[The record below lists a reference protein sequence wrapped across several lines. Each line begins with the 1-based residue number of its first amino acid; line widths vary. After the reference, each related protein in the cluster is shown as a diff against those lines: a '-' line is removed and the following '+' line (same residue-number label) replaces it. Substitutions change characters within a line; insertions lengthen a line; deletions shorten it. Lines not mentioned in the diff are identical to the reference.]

1 MRMDITKE
9 GVLHLD
15 LFDVETQEE
24 QDQFIYYYLG
34 LSKPIKKRFENAY
47 YALYHKGLL
56 AEAEAHIIHTNVDNI
71 THIEVH
77 PNDILKNLR
86 MIKQSLAGD
95 IVIDKPEPKAK
106 PHLVIVEDEN
116 E

>member
-1 MRMDITKE
+1 MRMDMNKE
-9 GVLHLD
+9 GVLQLD

-34 LSKPIKKRFENAY
+34 LSRPVKKKFENAY
-47 YALYHKGLL
+47 YSLYNKKLL
-56 AEAEAHIIHTNVDNI
+56 AEPEAQLIHTDLNGI

-86 MIKQSLAGD
+86 MIKQTLSGD
-95 IVIDKPEPKAK
+95 IV
-106 PHLVIVEDEN
+106 VEDEN

>member
-1 MRMDITKE
+1 MRMDMNKQ
-9 GVLHLD
+9 GVLQLD

-56 AEAEAHIIHTNVDNI
+56 AEPEAHIIHTNIDNI

-86 MIKQSLAGD
+86 MIKQTLSGD
-95 IVIDKPEPKAK
+95 IV
-106 PHLVIVEDEN
+106 VEDEN

>member
-1 MRMDITKE
+1 MRMDINKE
-9 GVLHLD
+9 GVLQLD

-34 LSKPIKKRFENAY
+34 LSRPVKKKFENAY
-47 YALYHKGLL
+47 YSLYNKKLL
-56 AEAEAHIIHTNVDNI
+56 AEPEAQLIHTDLNGI

-86 MIKQSLAGD
+86 MIKQTLSGD
-95 IVIDKPEPKAK
+95 IV
-106 PHLVIVEDEN
+106 VEDEN

>member
-1 MRMDITKE
+1 MRMDMNKE
-9 GVLHLD
+9 GVLQLD

-24 QDQFIYYYLG
+24 KDQFIYYYLG
-34 LSKPIKKRFENAY
+34 LSRPVKKKFENAY
-47 YALYHKGLL
+47 YSLYNKKLL
-56 AEAEAHIIHTNVDNI
+56 AEPEAQLIHTDLNGV

-86 MIKQSLAGD
+86 MIKQTLSGD
-95 IVIDKPEPKAK
+95 IV
-106 PHLVIVEDEN
+106 VEDEN

>member
-1 MRMDITKE
+1 MRMELNKE
-9 GVLHLD
+9 GVLYLD

-34 LSKPIKKRFENAY
+34 LSRPVKKKFENAY
-47 YALYHKGLL
+47 YSLYNKKLL
-56 AEAEAHIIHTNVDNI
+56 AEPEAQIIYTNLNGL
-71 THIEVH
+71 TQIEVH

-95 IVIDKPEPKAK
+95 VVDKHEPESK

>member
-1 MRMDITKE
+1 MRMNITKE
-9 GVLHLD
+9 GVLHID

-34 LSKPIKKRFENAY
+34 LSRDVKKKFENAY
-47 YALYHKGLL
+47 YSLYHKELL
-56 AEAEAHIIHTNVDNI
+56 SNSEAQVIHTDVDNV

>member
-1 MRMDITKE
+1 MRMDMNKE
-9 GVLHLD
+9 GVLQLD

-56 AEAEAHIIHTNVDNI
+56 AEPEAHIIHTNIDNI

-86 MIKQSLAGD
+86 MIKQTLSGD
-95 IVIDKPEPKAK
+95 IV
-106 PHLVIVEDEN
+106 VEDEN

>member
-1 MRMDITKE
+1 MRMDMNKE
-9 GVLHLD
+9 GVLQLD

-47 YALYHKGLL
+47 YALYHKRLL
-56 AEAEAHIIHTNVDNI
+56 AEPEAQLIHTDLNGI

-86 MIKQSLAGD
+86 MIKQTLSGD
-95 IVIDKPEPKAK
+95 IV
-106 PHLVIVEDEN
+106 VEDEN

>member
-1 MRMDITKE
+1 MRMDMNKE
-9 GVLHLD
+9 GVLQLD

-34 LSKPIKKRFENAY
+34 LSRPVKKKFENAY
-47 YALYHKGLL
+47 YSLYNKKLL
-56 AEAEAHIIHTNVDNI
+56 AEPEAQLIHTDLNGV

-86 MIKQSLAGD
+86 MIKQTLSGD
-95 IVIDKPEPKAK
+95 IV
-106 PHLVIVEDEN
+106 VEDEN

>member
-1 MRMDITKE
+1 MDMNKE
-9 GVLHLD
+9 GVLQLD

-34 LSKPIKKRFENAY
+34 LSRPVKKKFENAY
-47 YALYHKGLL
+47 YSLYNKKLL
-56 AEAEAHIIHTNVDNI
+56 AEPEAQLIHTDLNGI

-86 MIKQSLAGD
+86 MIKQTLSGD
-95 IVIDKPEPKAK
+95 IV
-106 PHLVIVEDEN
+106 VEDEN

>member
-1 MRMDITKE
+1 MRMELNKE
-9 GVLHLD
+9 GVLYLD

-34 LSKPIKKRFENAY
+34 LSRPVKKKFENAY
-47 YALYHKGLL
+47 YSLYNKKLL
-56 AEAEAHIIHTNVDNI
+56 AEPEAQIIYTNLNCL
-71 THIEVH
+71 TQIEVH

-86 MIKQSLAGD
+86 MIKQLMLEGELS
-95 IVIDKPEPKAK
+95 IDKPESKH
-106 PHLVIVEDEN
+106 HLVVVEDEN